1 MTTTPPADP
10 RIEAVA
16 ARLKE
21 AAQKRA
27 EAYAPPTDWQPI
39 WKRPR
44 TPKSDADKKK
54 ELRKQRRRL

>member
-39 WKRPR
+39 WGCGFACVPGA
-44 TPKSDADKKK
+44 PH
-54 ELRKQRRRL
+54 